1 MCPYTRHTCLPTE
14 KGITL
19 KRRSEGTVKA
29 NGSEQTLAKEN
40 SLLKLS
46 GYIDLSNIENG
57 DEVVVRQHMKVRP
70 SGEYKQYAEVTYV
83 GVQENPLIY
92 ITTKVLGYGGKITL
106 QQTGGTLKSFDYEF
120 ISEE

>member
-1 MCPYTRHTCLPTE
+1 MCPWIRHTSPTVE
-14 KGITL
+14 TGLTL
-19 KRRSEGTVKA
+19 KRRVEGTINA
-29 NGSEQTLAKEN
+29 NSSEQTLAQVN

-46 GYIDLSNIENG
+46 GYIDLSNMEDG
-57 DEVVVRQHMKVRP
+57 DEVIIKQRMRVKP
-70 SGEYKQYAEVTYV
+70 GGNYKQYAKETYV

-106 QQTGGTLKSFDYEF
+106 QQTGGSLKSFDYEF